1 MPSRSWAVTWVR
13 HRYPASSLPPSL
25 SLSLSVGPSEVKVKG
40 NPESLFEAETERED
54 AQKHWEK
61 LKEKTPEKK
70 KFEWRLRE
78 GVCVCGGVPSFQT
91 QRWEETLLSPRR
103 VSEKR
108 KKKEKKGKRFPESR
122 GAAAAAAVDGYHML
136 QVKVEKLLPDP

>member
-1 MPSRSWAVTWVR
+1 M
-13 HRYPASSLPPSL
+13 
-25 SLSLSVGPSEVKVKG
+25 KG

-61 LKEKTPEKK
+61 LKEKTPERK

-78 GVCVCGGVPSFQT
+78 GVCICGGVPSFQT

-122 GAAAAAAVDGYHML
+122 GAAAAAAAVDGYHML

>member
-1 MPSRSWAVTWVR
+1 M
-13 HRYPASSLPPSL
+13 
-25 SLSLSVGPSEVKVKG
+25 KG

-61 LKEKTPEKK
+61 LKEKTPERK

-78 GVCVCGGVPSFQT
+78 GVCICGGVPSFQT

-122 GAAAAAAVDGYHML
+122 GAAAVDGYHML

>member
-1 MPSRSWAVTWVR
+1 M
-13 HRYPASSLPPSL
+13 
-25 SLSLSVGPSEVKVKG
+25 
-40 NPESLFEAETERED
+40 ETGTEQRTPRNTGKNLKNDTREEEI
-54 AQKHWEK
+54 QVVVV
-61 LKEKTPEKK
+61 
-70 KFEWRLRE
+70 LR
-78 GVCVCGGVPSFQT
+78 GGVPSFQT

-108 KKKEKKGKRFPESR
+108 KKKGKKGKRFPESR